1 MAVKHG
7 LCLLT
12 EERIQAFKTKC
23 MRKLLHIFFLEHKIN
38 KWVQSKINFLV
49 GPQELLL
56 ATVKRQTLAWFGH
69 HTPWQPLQSHS
80 SGHLG
85 GWMIMWSAEEMLAG
99 RQHQR
104 VDIPVYA
111 RTAHKGFLQKRQ
123 EEDLCWIIPHVPPD
137 DPIGQATKMSWS
149 YHTRNL
155 LEVGLKEQRNSE
167 AHWDKTEVRE
177 HSS

>member
-56 ATVKRQTLAWFGH
+56 ATVKRQTLAWFRH
-69 HTPWQPLQSHS
+69 ATRHDSLSINHP

-85 GWMIMWSAEEMLAG
+85 E
-99 RQHQR
+99 R
-104 VDIPVYA
+104 
-111 RTAHKGFLQKRQ
+111 
-123 EEDLCWIIPHVPPD
+123 
-137 DPIGQATKMSWS
+137 AT
-149 YHTRNL
+149 L
-155 LEVGLKEQRNSE
+155 
-167 AHWDKTEVRE
+167 
-177 HSS
+177 

>member
-1 MAVKHG
+1 MQPLGAEQDHLPCG
-7 LCLLT
+7 STGTSSGNCP
-12 EERIQAFKTKC
+12 EMKTW
-23 MRKLLHIFFLEHKIN
+23 MV
-38 KWVQSKINFLV
+38 W
-49 GPQELLL
+49 
-56 ATVKRQTLAWFGH
+56 AH